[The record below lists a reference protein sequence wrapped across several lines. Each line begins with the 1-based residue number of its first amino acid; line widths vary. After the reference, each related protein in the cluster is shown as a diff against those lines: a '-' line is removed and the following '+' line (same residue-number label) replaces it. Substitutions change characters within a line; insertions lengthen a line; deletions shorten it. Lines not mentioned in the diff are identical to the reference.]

1 MMKYMSVFAKVLMSA
16 LCLCMSSAY
25 AADIDMKSLMQQFA
39 ASKNTR
45 AEFVERKYVRILD
58 SPVESSGDLTFRA
71 PDRLEKRTKL
81 PRPEAMLIEGNRV
94 SIERGSFK
102 RSMMLD
108 EFADM
113 ASLVKSLIATFRGDQ
128 EGIEKYFTW
137 ALSGPVNK
145 WQLVLKPKNSKLFI
159 TLREIRFA
167 GEGNYVHTV
176 ETTLTDGDWSLMTL
190 GRHVRSATE

>member
-1 MMKYMSVFAKVLMSA
+1 MMKNILVLTSMVMYA
-16 LCLCMSSAY
+16 LCFSSAS
-25 AADIDMKSLMQQFA
+25 AADVDMKSLMQQFA
-39 ASKNTR
+39 ASKNTK
-45 AEFVERKYVRILD
+45 AEFTERKYVRILD
-58 SPVESSGDLTFRA
+58 SPVESSGDLMFHA

-81 PRPEAMLIEGNRV
+81 PRSEVMLIDGNKV

-113 ASLVKSLIATFRGDQ
+113 ASLVKSLTATFRGDQ
-128 EGIEKYFTW
+128 EGIEKYFSWT
-137 ALSGPVNK
+137 LSGPVNK
-145 WQLVLKPKNSKLFI
+145 WQLVLKPKSSKLFI

-167 GEGNYVHTV
+167 GDGSYVHTV

-190 GRHVRSATE
+190 GRPMRSAAE

>member
-1 MMKYMSVFAKVLMSA
+1 MKYTFVSASLMVSA
-16 LCLCMSSAY
+16 LTFSSAN

-39 ASKNTR
+39 ASKNTK
-45 AEFVERKYVRILD
+45 AEFSERKYVRILD
-58 SPVESSGDLTFRA
+58 SPVESSGDLTFQA

-81 PRPEAMLIEGNRV
+81 PRAETMLIEGNKV

-108 EFADM
+108 EFVDM
-113 ASLVKSLIATFRGDQ
+113 ASLVKSLTATFRGDQ
-128 EGIEKYFTW
+128 EGIEKYFGWT
-137 ALSGPVNK
+137 LSGPVNK
-145 WQLVLKPKNSKLFI
+145 WQLVLKPKSSKLFI

-167 GEGNYVHTV
+167 GEGSYVHTV

-190 GRHVRSATE
+190 SRPVRSATE

>member
-1 MMKYMSVFAKVLMSA
+1 MKYILVVVSA
-16 LCLCMSSAY
+16 FIFMLCIKSAQ

-39 ASKNTR
+39 ASKNTK
-45 AEFVERKYVRILD
+45 AEFKERKYVRILD
-58 SPVESSGDLTFRA
+58 TPVESSGDLTFQA

-81 PRPEAMLIEGNRV
+81 SRAEIMLIEGNKV

-108 EFADM
+108 EFIDM
-113 ASLVKSLIATFRGDQ
+113 ASLVKSLTATFRGDQ
-128 EGIEKYFTW
+128 EGIEKYFGWT
-137 ALSGPVNK
+137 LSGPVNK

-167 GEGNYVHTV
+167 GEGSYVHTV

-190 GRHVRSATE
+190 SRPVRSATE

>member
-1 MMKYMSVFAKVLMSA
+1 MKYIFVLVSVFISM
-16 LCLCMSSAY
+16 LCISSAQ

-39 ASKNTR
+39 ASKNTK
-45 AEFVERKYVRILD
+45 AEFTERKYVRILD
-58 SPVESSGDLTFRA
+58 APVESSGDLTFHA

-81 PRPEAMLIEGNRV
+81 PRPETMLIEGNKV

-108 EFADM
+108 EFVDM
-113 ASLVKSLIATFRGDQ
+113 ASLVKSLTATFRGDQ
-128 EGIEKYFTW
+128 AGIEKYFGWT
-137 ALSGPVNK
+137 LSGPVHK
-145 WQLVLKPKNSKLFI
+145 WQLVLKPKSTKLFI

-167 GEGNYVHTV
+167 GEGGYVHTV

-190 GRHVRSATE
+190 SRPIRSAVE

>member
-1 MMKYMSVFAKVLMSA
+1 MKYIFVLVGVAVSA
-16 LCLCMSSAY
+16 LCLNSAS

-39 ASKNTR
+39 ASKNTK
-45 AEFVERKYVRILD
+45 AEFTERKYVRILD
-58 SPVESSGDLTFRA
+58 SPVESSGDLTFQA

-81 PRPEAMLIEGNRV
+81 PRAETMLIEGNKV

-108 EFADM
+108 EFVDM
-113 ASLVKSLIATFRGDQ
+113 SSLVKSLTATFRGDQ
-128 EGIEKYFTW
+128 EGIEKYFAWT
-137 ALSGPVNK
+137 LSGPVNK
-145 WQLVLKPKNSKLFI
+145 WQLVLRPKSSKLFI

-167 GEGNYVHTV
+167 GEGSYVHTV

-190 GRHVRSATE
+190 SRPVRSVTE

>member
-1 MMKYMSVFAKVLMSA
+1 MKYIFFLVSVAIST
-16 LCLCMSSAY
+16 LCFNRAS

-39 ASKNTR
+39 ASKNTKV
-45 AEFVERKYVRILD
+45 EFIERKYVRILEA
-58 SPVESSGDLTFRA
+58 PVESSGDLTFQA
-71 PDRLEKRTKL
+71 PDRLEKRTRL
-81 PRPEAMLIEGNRV
+81 PRAETMLIEGNKV

-108 EFADM
+108 EFVDM
-113 ASLVKSLIATFRGDQ
+113 ASLVKSLTATFRGDQ
-128 EGIEKYFTW
+128 EGIEKYFAW

-145 WQLVLKPKNSKLFI
+145 WQLVLKPKSNKLFI

-190 GRHVRSATE
+190 SRPLRPVPE

>member
-1 MMKYMSVFAKVLMSA
+1 MMKYISVLTSLVISA
-16 LCLCMSSAY
+16 LCVSGTH

-39 ASKNTR
+39 ASKNTK
-45 AEFVERKYVRILD
+45 AEFIERKYVRILE
-58 SPVESSGDLTFRA
+58 SPVESSGVLTFQA

-81 PRPEAMLIEGNRV
+81 PRAESMLIEGNKV

-108 EFADM
+108 EFVDM
-113 ASLVKSLIATFRGDQ
+113 ASLVKSLTATFRGDQ
-128 EGIEKYFTW
+128 EGIEKYFAWT
-137 ALSGPVNK
+137 LSGPVNK
-145 WQLVLKPKNSKLFI
+145 WQLVLKPKSGKMFI

-167 GEGNYVHTV
+167 GEGSYVHTV

-190 GRHVRSATE
+190 GRPIRSATE

>member
-1 MMKYMSVFAKVLMSA
+1 MKYVFVLVSVAISA
-16 LCLCMSSAY
+16 LFINSAS
-25 AADIDMKSLMQQFA
+25 AADINMKSLMQQFA
-39 ASKNTR
+39 ASKNTI
-45 AEFVERKYVRILD
+45 AEFTERKYVRILD
-58 SPVESSGDLTFRA
+58 SPVQSSGDLIFQA

-81 PRPEAMLIEGNRV
+81 PRAEILLIDGNKV

-108 EFADM
+108 EFVDM
-113 ASLVKSLIATFRGDQ
+113 ASLVKSLTATFRGDQ
-128 EGIEKYFTW
+128 EGIEKYFSWT
-137 ALSGPVNK
+137 LSGPVNK

-167 GEGNYVHTV
+167 GDGNYVHTV

-190 GRHVRSATE
+190 SRPVRPATE

>member
-1 MMKYMSVFAKVLMSA
+1 MKYIFVLVSAAVSV
-16 LCLCMSSAY
+16 LCLNSAS

-39 ASKNTR
+39 ASKHTK
-45 AEFVERKYVRILD
+45 AEFTERKYVRILD
-58 SPVESSGDLTFRA
+58 SPVESSGDLTFQA

-81 PRPEAMLIEGNRV
+81 PRAETMLIEGNKV

-108 EFADM
+108 EFVDM
-113 ASLVKSLIATFRGDQ
+113 SSLVKSLTATFRGDQ
-128 EGIEKYFTW
+128 EGIEKYFAW
-137 ALSGPVNK
+137 SLSGPVNK
-145 WQLVLKPKNSKLFI
+145 WQLVLRPKSSKLFI

-190 GRHVRSATE
+190 GRPIRFATE

>member
-1 MMKYMSVFAKVLMSA
+1 MMKYISVLTSLVISA
-16 LCLCMSSAY
+16 LCVSGTH

-39 ASKNTR
+39 ASKNTK
-45 AEFVERKYVRILD
+45 AEFIERKYVRILE
-58 SPVESSGDLTFRA
+58 SPVESSGVLTFQA

-81 PRPEAMLIEGNRV
+81 PRAESMLIEGNKV

-108 EFADM
+108 EFVDM
-113 ASLVKSLIATFRGDQ
+113 ASLVKSLTATFRGDQ
-128 EGIEKYFTW
+128 EGIEKYFAWT
-137 ALSGPVNK
+137 LSGPVNK
-145 WQLVLKPKNSKLFI
+145 WQLVLKPKSGKMFI

-190 GRHVRSATE
+190 GRPIRSATE